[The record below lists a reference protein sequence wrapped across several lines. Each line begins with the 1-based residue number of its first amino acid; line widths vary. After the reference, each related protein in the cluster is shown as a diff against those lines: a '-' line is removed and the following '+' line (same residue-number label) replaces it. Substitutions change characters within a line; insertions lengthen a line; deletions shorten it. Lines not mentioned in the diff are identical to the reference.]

1 MSEILKLKYKV
12 GQIEFEAEGPA
23 EAVEKQRVNFMS
35 AVLPAAVDAMVRTQ
49 AIVEAKPFIEAG
61 NDTPLLESKSAI
73 TDNNPVTLEKSN
85 LLRTSLSSYIKKYG
99 DINEQDFTLF
109 AAYFYEMKNGTKVFS
124 IEDVKK
130 YYPEARRPLPKNP
143 SMSLYALAQKGY
155 IMDAD
160 SPVDDTVK
168 STGIVLSADVYEDL
182 MNIGTYS
189 DNLFEEIIEKKTH
202 YVLRYLTLDFLLVE
216 KNLSSFVELANEAKW
231 LPHYYN
237 TIYFSLKQE
246 QNDKKVYQMF
256 FNLFDLVCKGR
267 PSENWRNIDL
277 FIENAFQDNVIENF
291 KTRFLKYI
299 RQHIYNANIQL
310 DNREK

>member
-1 MSEILKLKYKV
+1 MKYVAFLDVLGFKDKLGKMKQYEAAEFIGNFSTAAFRQWEIENISRL
-12 GQIEFEAEGPA
+12 
-23 EAVEKQRVNFMS
+23 
-35 AVLPAAVDAMVRTQ
+35 
-49 AIVEAKPFIEAG
+49 
-61 NDTPLLESKSAI
+61 
-73 TDNNPVTLEKSN
+73 
-85 LLRTSLSSYIKKYG
+85 
-99 DINEQDFTLF
+99 
-109 AAYFYEMKNGTKVFS
+109 
-124 IEDVKK
+124 
-130 YYPEARRPLPKNP
+130 
-143 SMSLYALAQKGY
+143 KGY
-155 IMDAD
+155 IVSDSFVIYSDDNSCEALEEMVRVVTNICRKEFADNSILLRGAIAKGDFEKLEAKEISTLQKGLIVGQAYVDAYLLEG
-160 SPVDDTVK
+160 TVK

-256 FNLFDLVCKGR
+256 FNLFDLVCKGH

-277 FIENAFQDNVIENF
+277 FIENAFQDNVIETF

>member
-1 MSEILKLKYKV
+1 MKYVAFLDVLGFKDKLGKMKQYEAAEFIGNFSTTAFRQWEIENISKL
-12 GQIEFEAEGPA
+12 
-23 EAVEKQRVNFMS
+23 
-35 AVLPAAVDAMVRTQ
+35 
-49 AIVEAKPFIEAG
+49 
-61 NDTPLLESKSAI
+61 
-73 TDNNPVTLEKSN
+73 
-85 LLRTSLSSYIKKYG
+85 
-99 DINEQDFTLF
+99 
-109 AAYFYEMKNGTKVFS
+109 
-124 IEDVKK
+124 
-130 YYPEARRPLPKNP
+130 
-143 SMSLYALAQKGY
+143 KGY
-155 IMDAD
+155 IVSDSFVIYSDDTSCEALEEIVRVVTNICRKEFADNSILLRGAIAKGDFEKLEAKEISTLQKGLIVGQAYVDAYLLEG
-160 SPVDDTVK
+160 TVK

-246 QNDKKVYQMF
+246 QNNKKVYQIF

-299 RQHIYNANIQL
+299 RQHICNANIQL

>member
-1 MSEILKLKYKV
+1 MKYVAFLDVLGFKDKLGKMKQYEAAEFIGNFSTAAFRQWEIENISRL
-12 GQIEFEAEGPA
+12 
-23 EAVEKQRVNFMS
+23 
-35 AVLPAAVDAMVRTQ
+35 
-49 AIVEAKPFIEAG
+49 
-61 NDTPLLESKSAI
+61 
-73 TDNNPVTLEKSN
+73 
-85 LLRTSLSSYIKKYG
+85 
-99 DINEQDFTLF
+99 
-109 AAYFYEMKNGTKVFS
+109 
-124 IEDVKK
+124 
-130 YYPEARRPLPKNP
+130 
-143 SMSLYALAQKGY
+143 KGY
-155 IMDAD
+155 IVSDSFVIYSDDNSCEALEEMVRVVTNICRKEFADNSILLRGAIAKGDFEKLEAKEISTLQKGLIVGQAYVDAYLLEG
-160 SPVDDTVK
+160 TVK

-299 RQHIYNANIQL
+299 RQHIHNANIQL